1 MPPAPGFLTLRRK
14 HTVNLQAV
22 ILRELKAASRHPAT
36 WGLRLAYAGGG
47 LAACGFGWL
56 LPGLAPQDRGQT
68 ILACLAGSGL
78 ALSLAAGPYL
88 TADSVSVEKREGT
101 LGLLFLTPLRGWEIL
116 LGKMGSH
123 ALQVGWAW
131 LAILPVLFLPL
142 LQGGVRWTEAV
153 RLLLALLVTLLVS
166 LACGLL
172 WSTVC
177 REART
182 AVVGT
187 ATSLLFLTFLPWAP
201 ALVRGMF
208 FNQGFLPDASAALSP
223 LTLVVQAFEA
233 FYGRPGNR
241 GSPPG
246 GALYWGGMG
255 AGFGLGV
262 GMVGLAGWL
271 LPALWRRTEA
281 GARRSSVHVAV
292 PAREAGS
299 EPTGQ
304 RGQRWWGRR
313 DLFPCRWWAAQ
324 GLEEGWL
331 PRLFRWTAVLFFG
344 VMLWVSVATRH
355 WESGFSAAFGTA
367 WVLHVITRTQ
377 LSLAAT
383 RRWSED
389 RRSGAF
395 ELLLVTPVSAEE
407 VIAAQLDALRTAF
420 RRARL
425 TLLAMNAALL
435 LMIVLFPRQLR
446 MQGGT
451 WQIFLVFFAGG
462 AVLTLADFPALRW
475 LGLREALRAPS
486 QVKAAARAFG
496 WVMVIPWLAFG
507 VTFLAA
513 VHQRAADAAVVFLL
527 WVLGCLVYDFWLV
540 GRSRLWL
547 MGDLR
552 RRVAEGDGARRAG

>member
-1 MPPAPGFLTLRRK
+1 MPPAMGLLRLRGK

-22 ILRELKAASRHPAT
+22 ILRELKASSRHPAT

-56 LPGLAPQDRGQT
+56 LPDLAPQDRGQV
-68 ILACLAGSGL
+68 ILVCLAGSGL

-131 LAILPVLFLPL
+131 LGILPVLFLPL
-142 LQGGVRWTEAV
+142 LHGGVRWTEAV

-182 AVVGT
+182 TVVGT

-201 ALVRGMF
+201 SFVRGVF
-208 FNQGFLPDASAALSP
+208 FNQGFRPDAGAALSP

-233 FYGRPGNR
+233 FYGRPGR
-241 GSPPG
+241 PDSPPG
-246 GALYWGGMG
+246 STLYWGGMG
-255 AGFGLGV
+255 AGFGLGIA
-262 GMVGLAGWL
+262 MVGLAGWL
-271 LPALWRRTEA
+271 LPALWRRAEA
-281 GARRSSVHVAV
+281 GGGRNSAQVAV
-292 PAREAGS
+292 PERES
-299 EPTGQ
+299 ESGTEQ
-304 RGQRWWGRR
+304 RVQRWWGGR
-313 DLFPCRWWAAQ
+313 DLFPCQWWAAR
-324 GLEEGWL
+324 GLEEGGVA
-331 PRLFRWTAVLFFG
+331 RLFRWAAVLLFG

-355 WESGFSAAFGTA
+355 WESGFSTAFATA
-367 WVLHVITRTQ
+367 WVLHVVTRTQ

-395 ELLLVTPVSAEE
+395 ELLLVTPVSAAE

-420 RRARL
+420 RHAWL

-435 LMIVLFPRQLR
+435 LMIALFPRQLH

-451 WQIFLVFFAGG
+451 WRIFLVFFAGG

-475 LGLREALRAPS
+475 LGMREALRAPG
-486 QVKAAARAFG
+486 QVKAAARTFG
-496 WVMVIPWLAFG
+496 WVMVIPWLTFG
-507 VTFLAA
+507 VAFLVA
-513 VHQRAADAAVVFLL
+513 VHQRAKDAAVVFLV

-552 RRVAEGDGARRAG
+552 RRVAEGDGASRAG